1 MQRPGTQ
8 VVIGNINMSELLNLE
23 ALGLEKRSILL
34 KQINCEQVLKQTFIK
49 WSRSKDIGLVF
60 SGINYASDNF
70 GLIPKDSLWKQQ
82 HSLKHSGPYQTGR
95 DRGICGAD

>member
-23 ALGLEKRSILL
+23 ALGLEKRSVLL

-49 WSRSKDIGLVF
+49 
-60 SGINYASDNF
+60 
-70 GLIPKDSLWKQQ
+70 
-82 HSLKHSGPYQTGR
+82 
-95 DRGICGAD
+95 